1 MLVLAATSLSGGAAA
16 AARLVAACLT
26 RVAQVNDCSR
36 SPVLVPFLVDNER
49 VGAVPP
55 EVVEVLSSW
64 PAVFECS
71 DPSRVS
77 LSPELAEATLEQRSA
92 AVHEVALALRESG
105 LVTKWRDEPL
115 ALVTA
120 FDAPPALLVE
130 RRLVPLLGGKGYGV
144 AINGYSRDERG
155 ELFLWVATRAEDKA
169 TWPAMLDTLAA
180 GAMSA
185 GASVSAAARSE
196 AAEEAGVPDELLA
209 AGLKP
214 VGAVSYRGPDEDP
227 VLPKVRGLTLTP
239 RAALTP
245 CPQPCTWT
253 EAWPWP
259 APPQDDVFFCFDL
272 ELPWDFEP
280 VAVDGEVPRPQLT
293 LTLTLNSPS
302 PSPPHPSPDGC
313 LVAVDGEVPQR
324 LGTRQ
329 G

>member
-1 MLVLAATSLSGGAAA
+1 MPCLLLHTSRAVRVSHPLAHRSDTMLVLAATSLAGGAAA

-55 EVVEVLSSW
+55 EVVVALRSW

-105 LVTKWRDEPL
+105 LVTKWRDEQL

-155 ELFLWVATRAEDKA
+155 EFSCGWRHAGGQGD
-169 TWPAMLDTLAA
+169 LAGDA
-180 GAMSA
+180 RHPGRRRDERGRS
-185 GASVSAAARSE
+185 GGRRQAARRPRKR
-196 AAEEAGVPDELLA
+196 GPDELLA
-209 AGLKP
+209 AGEAS
-214 VGAVSYRGPDEDP
+214 GRG
-227 VLPKVRGLTLTP
+227 
-239 RAALTP
+239 
-245 CPQPCTWT
+245 
-253 EAWPWP
+253 
-259 APPQDDVFFCFDL
+259 
-272 ELPWDFEP
+272 ELPR
-280 VAVDGEVPRPQLT
+280 GR
-293 LTLTLNSPS
+293 
-302 PSPPHPSPDGC
+302 
-313 LVAVDGEVPQR
+313 
-324 LGTRQ
+324 
-329 G
+329 

>member
-1 MLVLAATSLSGGAAA
+1 MVPRTARRDVGTVARLPLPHRSDTMLVLAATPLAGGAAA
-16 AARLVAACLT
+16 VRLVAACLT
-26 RVAQVNDCSR
+26 RIAQVNDCSR
-36 SPVLVPFLVDNER
+36 SPVLVPFVVGNER

-55 EVVEVLSSW
+55 AVVEALRSW

-105 LVTKWRDEPL
+105 LVTKWRDERL

-144 AINGYSRDERG
+144 AINGYSHDERG
-155 ELFLWVATRAEDKA
+155 ELFLWVATRAADKA

-227 VLPKVRGLTLTP
+227 VLPKVCGRTLTP
-239 RAALTP
+239 CPALTP
-245 CPQPCTWT
+245 CPQP
-253 EAWPWP
+253 
-259 APPQDDVFFCFDL
+259 
-272 ELPWDFEP
+272 
-280 VAVDGEVPRPQLT
+280 
-293 LTLTLNSPS
+293 
-302 PSPPHPSPDGC
+302 
-313 LVAVDGEVPQR
+313 
-324 LGTRQ
+324 
-329 G
+329 

>member
-1 MLVLAATSLSGGAAA
+1 MVPRTARRDVGTVARLPLPHRSDTMLVLAATPLAGGAAA
-16 AARLVAACLT
+16 VRLVAACLT
-26 RVAQVNDCSR
+26 RIAQVNDCSR
-36 SPVLVPFLVDNER
+36 SPVLVPFVVGNER

-55 EVVEVLSSW
+55 AVVEALRSW

-105 LVTKWRDEPL
+105 LVTKWRDERL

-120 FDAPPALLVE
+120 FDAPPALVVE

-227 VLPKVRGLTLTP
+227 VLPKVCGRTLTP
-239 RAALTP
+239 CPALTP
-245 CPQPCTWT
+245 CPQP
-253 EAWPWP
+253 
-259 APPQDDVFFCFDL
+259 
-272 ELPWDFEP
+272 
-280 VAVDGEVPRPQLT
+280 
-293 LTLTLNSPS
+293 
-302 PSPPHPSPDGC
+302 
-313 LVAVDGEVPQR
+313 
-324 LGTRQ
+324 
-329 G
+329 